1 MKRTWII
8 LMAGLLAA
16 GGAYSAR
23 YFGAKETA
31 CCDCHPA
38 AAPELVWMRREYGL
52 NDAQFQKVSELHA
65 AYQPQCMEMCHRIN
79 EQNDR
84 LRQLLGATNV
94 VTAEIERSLV
104 DAAQLRGECQA
115 AMLRHFYEVSRAMPP
130 GQGRRYLEWVQAQ
143 TIAPMQPAA
152 VAPMSRP

>member
-8 LMAGLLAA
+8 LIVGLLAA

-23 YFGAKETA
+23 YFGARKA
-31 CCDCHPA
+31 PCDCHPTA
-38 AAPELVWMRREYGL
+38 VPELAWMRREYGL

-65 AYQPQCMEMCHRIN
+65 AYQPQCMEMCRRID

-94 VTAEIERSLV
+94 VTAEIKRSLV
-104 DAAQLRGECQA
+104 EAAQLRGECQA

-143 TIAPMQPAA
+143 TLAPMQPAA
-152 VAPMSRP
+152 AATTSRP